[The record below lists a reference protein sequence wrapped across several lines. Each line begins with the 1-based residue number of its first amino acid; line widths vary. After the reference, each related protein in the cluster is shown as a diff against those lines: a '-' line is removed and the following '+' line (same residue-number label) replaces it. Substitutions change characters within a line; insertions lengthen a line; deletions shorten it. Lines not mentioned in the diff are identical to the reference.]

1 MLQAMPEIAISPK
14 SLPSLSISAG
24 SKDETC
30 HIPDGKRLPGC
41 VRCKFQPYSHL
52 PVRCYRP
59 TPHYRPPR
67 TSLRL
72 TGLAAI
78 NCTGSINTAKSCP
91 ENLICRPMFRII
103 GSASCKKSLSMID
116 LTQSNM
122 EAENGD
128 LGSDSCSTLE
138 KLEDTEKVYEGNDV
152 GLGVGIKNWMDG
164 FVSAESEEGGLRFFE
179 NPRKAASLVCRVL
192 VVNAWR
198 RRREEVDYLRG
209 TIDDLTRNTGHL
221 QLQIS
226 VLRRLIDTE
235 NSRVGRLTSE
245 ANRLRMQLDE
255 AVKGRDA
262 LKREKEKIEEEMRRL
277 HEVAEGRL
285 VVVENVQN
293 ELITAQNQVQALD
306 EQISR
311 DREKLLKLRED
322 KRMLIEKV
330 TACETLAKERGAR
343 AEKSEC
349 AAEELQLKLATHIV
363 LTETSQKEIQ
373 RYIKELK
380 ISEAEIARL
389 EKRLQCSEDAEKSL
403 RLRATLLESKLN
415 DREAVLRCVESTCNS
430 QLAELND
437 LRNRLIRQSQDGGW
451 SSRMLQI
458 AGTVVR
464 APRAILRSLLST
476 TGPVLTP

>member
-1 MLQAMPEIAISPK
+1 MLETAISPK
-14 SLPSLSISAG
+14 SLSSLSTSAG

-30 HIPDGKRLPGC
+30 HIPDGRKLPGYI
-41 VRCKFQPYSHL
+41 RRKFQPYSQL
-52 PVRCYRP
+52 PIRCHRT
-59 TPHYRPPR
+59 TPYYRPPR

-72 TGLAAI
+72 TELAAI

-91 ENLICRPMFRII
+91 DNLICSPMFRII
-103 GSASCKKSLSMID
+103 GSATCKKSLSMID
-116 LTQSNM
+116 LTQSIM
-122 EAENGD
+122 ETENGD
-128 LGSDSCSTLE
+128 LRSDSCSTLE
-138 KLEDTEKVYEGNDV
+138 KLEDSEKVYEGNDV

-164 FVSAESEEGGLRFFE
+164 FVSAESEEGGSGFFE

-198 RRREEVDYLRG
+198 RRREEVNYLRG

-255 AVKGRDA
+255 TVKGRDA

-285 VVVENVQN
+285 VAVENVQN

-330 TACETLAKERGAR
+330 TASETLAKERGAR
-343 AEKSEC
+343 AEKAEC
-349 AAEELQLKLATHIV
+349 AAEELQLKLTTHIV
-363 LTETSQKEIQ
+363 LTETSQQQIQ

-389 EKRLQCSEDAEKSL
+389 EKRLQCSEDAGKSL
-403 RLRATLLESKLN
+403 RLRTTFLEAQLN
-415 DREAVLRCVESTCNS
+415 DREAVLKRVESTCNS
-430 QLAELND
+430 QQTELNE
-437 LRNRLIRQSQDGGW
+437 LRDRLIRQSQDRGW
-451 SSRMLQI
+451 SSKMLQI

-464 APRAILRSLLST
+464 APRAILRSLLYT